1 MKLEIK
7 GNPGTGNHY
16 TEVNVGN
23 IEANF
28 PNVTEVIITKDAN
41 GKKVIT
47 TKGGENPAPSDGAVP
62 ASAPE
67 TGGSINKEVRR
78 QDILN
83 YVEKTLPLVLY
94 EWKTK
99 YMDLWADILN
109 IPEVDAI
116 IYKRGHQQ
124 KTSFNRKEVL
134 HIICYLGKYAD
145 GGIGIFE
152 ERYVAKYVAQQLND
166 GCETATRPELGY
178 NTTRPIQEAIDK
190 LMKSKKYAR
199 KAQKAEGTKK

>member
-1 MKLEIK
+1 MKVENI

-16 TEVNVGN
+16 TNITVGN

-28 PNVTEVIITKDAN
+28 TNIKEVIITKDAD

-47 TKGGENPAPSDGAVP
+47 AKGSETP
-62 ASAPE
+62 ASTDTAVSAPAPE
-67 TGGSINKEVRR
+67 TGGNISKEARR

-83 YVEKTLPLVLY
+83 YVEKILPFVMY
-94 EWKTK
+94 DWKTK

-134 HIICYLGKYAD
+134 HIICYLGKHAN

-152 ERYVAKYVAQQLND
+152 ERYVAKYVALQLSD
-166 GCETATRPELGY
+166 GCEKSTRPELGF
-178 NTTRPIQEAIDK
+178 NTTKSIQEAIDK
-190 LMKSKKYAR
+190 LMKSKKYNH
-199 KAQKAEGTKK
+199 

>member
-1 MKLEIK
+1 MKLEII

-16 TEVNVGN
+16 TEVNIKN

-41 GKKVIT
+41 GKKTIT
-47 TKGGENPAPSDGAVP
+47 TNGGENPAPSDGTLP
-62 ASAPE
+62 APTPE
-67 TGGSINKEVRR
+67 TGGNINKEARR
-78 QDILN
+78 QDILH

-94 EWKTK
+94 DWKAN

-109 IPEVDAI
+109 IPEVDAM

-124 KTSFNRKEVL
+124 RTSFNRKEVL
-134 HIICYLGKYAD
+134 HIICYLGKHAN

-152 ERYVAKYVAQQLND
+152 ERYVAKHIAELLND
-166 GCETATRPELGY
+166 GCEKSTRPELSY
-178 NTTRPIQEAIDK
+178 NTTKPIQEAIDK

-199 KAQKAEGTKK
+199 KQQKPQAEKL